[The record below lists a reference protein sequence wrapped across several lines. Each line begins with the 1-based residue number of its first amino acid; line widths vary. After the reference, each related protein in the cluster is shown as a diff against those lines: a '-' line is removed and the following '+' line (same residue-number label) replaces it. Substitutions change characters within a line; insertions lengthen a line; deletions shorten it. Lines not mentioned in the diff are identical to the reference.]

1 MSRVGQ
7 IRWADLSPTV
17 GSEQAGHRPVVVL
30 VDGLP
35 GLVIVA
41 PLSHTD
47 RGWVQHVVLEPAPGQ
62 RASVVMCEQVR
73 SMSSTRLGDVLG
85 EVTAYEL
92 ARIRQVL
99 ARLFNISARTVS
111 SP

>member
-7 IRWADLSPTV
+7 IRWAELSPTR
-17 GSEQAGHRPVVVL
+17 GTEQSGHRPVVVL

-47 RGWVQHVVLEPAPGQ
+47 RGWVQHVRIDPPPGQ
-62 RASVVMCEQVR
+62 RASVVMCDQVR
-73 SMSSTRLGDVLG
+73 SMSTSRLGDIVGALSDG
-85 EVTAYEL
+85 ELTAVR
-92 ARIRQVL
+92 AVL
-99 ARLFNISARTVS
+99 ARLFQITA
-111 SP
+111 